1 MWLTYPSM
9 YALTH
14 YTESNHKEFLSRL
27 MAHWWTSLL
36 CFMSI
41 IEDNQLSS
49 DISFLFLSSIMI
61 EFLLYICWSYISWL
75 DYFPSNN
82 FREMQLYHQ
91 FQLMRFESKLSWK
104 QLDMHFPGVFLLS
117 TGGKMRWGVRVLM
130 DPQAEAICWR
140 QKRHSP
146 VMECLNLYFYIRNK
160 TISLLEQ

>member
-1 MWLTYPSM
+1 M
-9 YALTH
+9 
-14 YTESNHKEFLSRL
+14 
-27 MAHWWTSLL
+27 
-36 CFMSI
+36 I
-41 IEDNQLSS
+41 
-49 DISFLFLSSIMI
+49 DISLNVCINPLYGIKSQRISVQTDGTLVNFITVLHVNYRRQSVVFWYHFLFLSSIMI